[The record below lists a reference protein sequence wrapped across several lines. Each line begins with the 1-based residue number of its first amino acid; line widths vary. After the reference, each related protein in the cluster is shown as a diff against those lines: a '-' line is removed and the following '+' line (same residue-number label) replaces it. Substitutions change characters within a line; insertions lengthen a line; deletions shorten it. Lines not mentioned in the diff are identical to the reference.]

1 MYKFI
6 TFLIFLFLFSSSFA
20 AENLLTLKQ
29 QLDRLQRE
37 VNDLSQS
44 VFQNPRDN
52 SEQQNIKSNGNINL
66 TAIDLRIYD
75 LENDIK
81 NLNKS
86 FEELIFQIDEL
97 KNLYEEISLT
107 LETRIINN
115 LPSKEVEEI
124 IKIDVIDIK
133 DENIE
138 IIKEENT
145 LGTLTI
151 NTEEKSEKIEDTS
164 NNENSIN
171 LSPEAQF
178 QFAFDLL
185 RAQRFDEAKLALN
198 EFIVNNKQSQFSGSA
213 HYWLGEIHLLNKEYR
228 EAALVLAEGY
238 QKYSSSVK
246 SPDMLYK
253 LAISLIKIEK
263 TEDACNTLKKFT
275 AEHPNH
281 KLINKTQNKILEL
294 NCDTP
299 IE

>member
-6 TFLIFLFLFSSSFA
+6 IFLIFLFLFSTSFA
-20 AENLLTLKQ
+20 AENFLTLKQ

-44 VFQNPRDN
+44 VFQKPRDN
-52 SEQQNIKSNGNINL
+52 SEQQNIKSKGNINL

-124 IKIDVIDIK
+124 ITIDVIDIK

-145 LGTLTI
+145 LGTPTI

-263 TEDACNTLKKFT
+263 TEDACNTLKKLT

-281 KLINKTQNKILEL
+281 KLINKTQDKILEL